1 MVSKIKTLYIPREIK
16 AGIVVKNPPDLPGPH
31 FWSGHK
37 LSDDQDD
44 KKAAKKI
51 KGVLSAPALGV

>member
-16 AGIVVKNPPDLPGPH
+16 AGIVVKNPPDLPGPR

-44 KKAAKKI
+44 KKAAKK
-51 KGVLSAPALGV
+51 